1 MGGAQP
7 SRGVPAGPGAGT
19 SSSGGGGVGEEDLFD
34 SEDLAALQT
43 LSGVLRK
50 AGVTIEDA

>member
-1 MGGAQP
+1 MGRVQP
-7 SRGVPAGPGAGT
+7 SQRGACRGGGT
-19 SSSGGGGVGEEDLFD
+19 SSSGGGGVAEEDLFD

-50 AGVTIEDA
+50 AGVTIEDP